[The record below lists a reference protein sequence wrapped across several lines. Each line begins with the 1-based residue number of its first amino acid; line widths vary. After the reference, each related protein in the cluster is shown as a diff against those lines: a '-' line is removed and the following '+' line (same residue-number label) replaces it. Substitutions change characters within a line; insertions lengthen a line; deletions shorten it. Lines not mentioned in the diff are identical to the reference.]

1 MWIFTIGNRVEFH
14 ATGDTRIGCVYAGA
28 VSTTPHRDFI
38 HTHTNANRFVL
49 LNLTLSRVR
58 RYSTDTS
65 TSRSCPHTHSLTT
78 TRLHVRILTTSTQAS
93 NRRTIVG
100 SSRVSSAGF
109 CQWWIS
115 IKTKRIA
122 SNSRNRF
129 CHFVLF
135 FLFIYFVR
143 SPVVKTRSK
152 PKKKKEKGKIS
163 FQRILT
169 VFIVSVVAN
178 KKSSQLVRTRFCM
191 GLAWRCV
198 QILYLGSRVLFSSL
212 FFSPTIFLS
221 LSLYHCCFQRL
232 PAKRSQLIYW
242 KKKTQRKIA
251 SENTSTEG
259 NRVKITRY
267 YEFCCL
273 LRLRKSG
280 DATQQWSNNSYVVR
294 STLCRSDQSHSKR
307 GQANKTKKKRNNRIR
322 FGVVATRGGGSYWIG
337 VDCTNTI
344 AYSTSFASFSFLI
357 CAAI

>member
-221 LSLYHCCFQRL
+221 LSLSLLL
-232 PAKRSQLIYW
+232 PTSACEEKPINLLKEKNAAK
-242 KKKTQRKIA
+242 
-251 SENTSTEG
+251 N
-259 NRVKITRY
+259 
-267 YEFCCL
+267 
-273 LRLRKSG
+273 
-280 DATQQWSNNSYVVR
+280 
-294 STLCRSDQSHSKR
+294 
-307 GQANKTKKKRNNRIR
+307 R
-322 FGVVATRGGGSYWIG
+322 FGKHIDWRQPSEDNEILWILLPFEVAEIG
-337 VDCTNTI
+337 RRNATMI
-344 AYSTSFASFSFLI
+344 K
-357 CAAI
+357 